1 MAQKCRFS
9 QVDAIRCGQRQTL
22 FVVFEVCFRSSVCPE
37 PAVANLHRRFLSVQ
51 NIAVLCCVVLCCFS
65 AAIPAE
71 RHKHYLNHLVDTDSA
86 AVEQLQV
93 GP

>member
-1 MAQKCRFS
+1 MQSGAAEENDQPRLLFSKCAFVR
-9 QVDAIRCGQRQTL
+9 L
-22 FVVFEVCFRSSVCPE
+22 FAPSLPWQIFIVVFFPFKTSP
-37 PAVANLHRRFLSVQ
+37 
-51 NIAVLCCVVLCCFS
+51 CCVVLCCFS